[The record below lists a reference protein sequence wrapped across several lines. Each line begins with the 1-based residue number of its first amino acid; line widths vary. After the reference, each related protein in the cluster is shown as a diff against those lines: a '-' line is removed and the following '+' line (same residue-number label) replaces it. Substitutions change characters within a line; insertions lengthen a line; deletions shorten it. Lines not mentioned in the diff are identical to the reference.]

1 MGQRIWDKFLTER
14 DKAVFAAGG
23 FGARAGFGDRPAL
36 LVVDVNWAF
45 CGERRE
51 PILESIKRWRTSCG
65 EESWV
70 ALEYIKQLIEA
81 ARAKGLP
88 VIYTTGERR
97 PDNWDAGSWRWK
109 STRGDRSSSSSSDP
123 RQPTFMAHRAARH
136 RPKPRSGPRCHDTD
150 HHLIAAPACRRT
162 LLPPLHRCGL
172 DASEGTC
179 DAVGHAKII
188 TSTAAATTNSRLGSS
203 IRRHRLWPAYPLPKP
218 PPRQIPIDR
227 RLSTQPPRV
236 PSWEAFG
243 RRPSERVD
251 RSRRAGIRNPSPP

>member
-1 MGQRIWDKFLTER
+1 MAINSTGGPRIATRYSHHSHNRSGEN
-14 DKAVFAAGG
+14 
-23 FGARAGFGDRPAL
+23 RPQ
-36 LVVDVNWAF
+36 
-45 CGERRE
+45 
-51 PILESIKRWRTSCG
+51 P
-65 EESWV
+65 
-70 ALEYIKQLIEA
+70 
-81 ARAKGLP
+81 
-88 VIYTTGERR
+88 R
-97 PDNWDAGSWRWK
+97 PEN
-109 STRGDRSSSSSSDP
+109 
-123 RQPTFMAHRAARH
+123 FVRAARH

-162 LLPPLHRCGL
+162 LLPPLHRCRL

-251 RSRRAGIRNPSPP
+251 RSRRAGIRNPSPPRAIRCWSGIGCSRLCHRSGPAIIANSTGS